1 MRSSMQPILF
11 YICITVGSVV
21 IGTPLKHAADKSE
34 KIGSRIRALDAVVEG
49 FAQSESAE
57 TRLVDSLRDLIDSL
71 HASIAAN
78 DEKIAANDRK
88 VAANDEKMAAIRKQ
102 FCRRQDI
109 LPAIITY
116 SGTAGATSEFSATH
130 SAENAFKP
138 QESGEYPW
146 ANIAGGLPATVWYR
160 FDEPQTVAKIS
171 LRARNDQYHPN
182 AEQAPED
189 IIFKGSDDCENW
201 VTLKSVAHAGFTV
214 KGEKREF
221 EIPCSARAAYTC
233 YGMEVSRN
241 HGNNVNSGGEY
252 VSIQDTVMYG

>member
-1 MRSSMQPILF
+1 MWSSMQPILVC
-11 YICITVGSVV
+11 ICITVGSVV

-34 KIGSRIRALDAVVEG
+34 KIGSRIRALDAVVEE
-49 FAQSESAE
+49 FAQSESTE
-57 TRLVDSLRDLIDSL
+57 TRLVESLRDLIDSL
-71 HASIAAN
+71 HASIAT
-78 DEKIAANDRK
+78 
-88 VAANDEKMAAIRKQ
+88 NDEKMAAIQKQ
-102 FCRRQDI
+102 FCHRQDI
-109 LPAIITY
+109 LPATITY
-116 SGTAGATSEFSATH
+116 SGTAGATSEYSASH
-130 SAENAFKP
+130 AAENAFKP
-138 QESGEYPW
+138 QGSGKYPW
-146 ANIAGGLPATVWYR
+146 ANHAGELPATVWYK
-160 FDEPQTVAKIS
+160 FEKPQTVAKIS